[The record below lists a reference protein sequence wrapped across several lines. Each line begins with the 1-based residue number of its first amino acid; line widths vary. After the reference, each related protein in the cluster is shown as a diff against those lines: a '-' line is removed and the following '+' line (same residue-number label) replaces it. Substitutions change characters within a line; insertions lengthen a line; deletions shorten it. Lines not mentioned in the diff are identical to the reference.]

1 MLHFYLGTFLYFK
14 WTAKIEINQF
24 FVIFVFMEV
33 NDKMIDNLAN
43 LARLEFNDQEK
54 TDIKKDLE
62 KMIRF
67 VEKLNELDT
76 TGVAPLLHMSA
87 NLNILRQDEVTG
99 SVKRE
104 EGLKN
109 APDHDSRFLL
119 VPKVISKPDNAENNS
134 DQP

>member
-1 MLHFYLGTFLYFK
+1 
-14 WTAKIEINQF
+14 
-24 FVIFVFMEV
+24 MEV
-33 NDKMIDNLAN
+33 NDEMILNLAN

-76 TGVAPLLHMSA
+76 TGVAPLLHMSS
-87 NLNILRQDEVTG
+87 NLNILREDEVKG
-99 SVKRE
+99 SVSRE

-109 APDHDSRFLL
+109 APDQDGIFFK
-119 VPKVISKPDNAENNS
+119 VPKVISRPEASENNS
-134 DQP
+134 EQP